1 MDSQKLLS
9 KTIDWLRFPLIVMV
23 VFIHNPGIGDIP
35 KSISLITDEGLSTS
49 DFLNLTR
56 MAFTKVIPTIAVP
69 SFFLISGY
77 LFFKQKE
84 ILNMHAYKE
93 KITKRFHTL
102 LIPYI
107 LWNIIYLLMPFL
119 IHYGLGWHNP
129 IHYTQLE
136 EYISSVDWL
145 RWIWDFS
152 FINKYDV
159 ENWAGI
165 IRDFTYPI
173 NFPLWYVRDLMVI
186 CLLTPVI
193 YWTLKKLGIGAII
206 TLSILYILGIWPN
219 IHGLNISGLFFFCS
233 GAFFAIN
240 GIDMISVFR
249 KIEIPCYCASLLL
262 LCFLIPNCNVYKVGV
277 INLST
282 FYIIAGVVSI
292 FNLVSRLL
300 ESGKIGVNKWLTSS
314 VFFIFAFHANPL
326 VKQIDYIIFPYKEGK
341 TLSLFEYLITPFI
354 NIVICLIAYYL
365 IKKWFPTILKVLMGY
380 RK

>member
-1 MDSQKLLS
+1 MTRMDSQKLLS

-152 FINKYDV
+152 FICNPPK
-159 ENWAGI
+159 EN
-165 IRDFTYPI
+165 F
-173 NFPLWYVRDLMVI
+173 V
-186 CLLTPVI
+186 
-193 YWTLKKLGIGAII
+193 
-206 TLSILYILGIWPN
+206 
-219 IHGLNISGLFFFCS
+219 
-233 GAFFAIN
+233 
-240 GIDMISVFR
+240 
-249 KIEIPCYCASLLL
+249 
-262 LCFLIPNCNVYKVGV
+262 
-277 INLST
+277 
-282 FYIIAGVVSI
+282 
-292 FNLVSRLL
+292 
-300 ESGKIGVNKWLTSS
+300 
-314 VFFIFAFHANPL
+314 
-326 VKQIDYIIFPYKEGK
+326 
-341 TLSLFEYLITPFI
+341 
-354 NIVICLIAYYL
+354 
-365 IKKWFPTILKVLMGY
+365 
-380 RK
+380 